1 MGTSQVATHLVRA
14 STLRGTDVRAGDE
27 RIGSIEVIA
36 LDMEQGTATAVLAM
50 KDTGAVRTTRLHVP
64 LSALQFGAVSDAGI
78 ATTLSRS
85 DFERAL
91 SLSQVAATSSE
102 PAPPSDEERLSPT
115 GRTGSAVNAVS
126 RDRNLNLDTLESV
139 QTDRRNSID
148 QGAASSVG
156 SAGTAGGFNRDRA
169 SSSRGVGGPPP
180 ESPDRVLETDDRNLP
195 RGGEGSAR
203 AVMDVRKAL
212 ESAKGVSAEG
222 IEVIATARS
231 IQLRGTVRT
240 GEQKARL
247 EAAARKAA
255 GSTPIESD
263 LRIQQQP

>member
-1 MGTSQVATHLVRA
+1 
-14 STLRGTDVRAGDE
+14 
-27 RIGSIEVIA
+27 
-36 LDMEQGTATAVLAM
+36 M
-50 KDTGAVRTTRLHVP
+50 KDTGAVRTTRFHVP
-64 LSALQFGAVSDAGI
+64 LSVLQFGAVSDAGI

-91 SLSQVAATSSE
+91 ALSQVVATSSE

-126 RDRNLNLDTLESV
+126 RDRTPNLDTLESV

-148 QGAASSVG
+148 QGAASSV
-156 SAGTAGGFNRDRA
+156 A
-169 SSSRGVGGPPP
+169 
-180 ESPDRVLETDDRNLP
+180 
-195 RGGEGSAR
+195 AR

-212 ESAKGVSAEG
+212 ESDKGISAEG

-240 GEQKARL
+240 EEQKARI

-255 GSTPIESD
+255 GLTPIESD
-263 LRIQQQP
+263 LRIQQ